1 MEQRSSDALLHKLLP
16 QRGRPVDTPLRTK
29 LRALFLAALLWVA
42 WSASFVFYRS
52 PDHVSVIVGQ
62 ASPRNIK
69 ASRQVS
75 YISEVK
81 TQEARATAVAKVD
94 TVYVGPNRALAT
106 QQLAWLE
113 KVMSFITALRYDP
126 YTTRETK
133 LEIMREIPGFSLSAS
148 SLTKVLDVDD
158 DAWNGIARESLRVL
172 DLIMREEIR
181 AEDLVEAKRRVQNL
195 TNRSLTDRQQE
206 LIVALAQ
213 QMIVA
218 NSQPDAAETL
228 ARQAAAQAAVE
239 PVRWSIQLGESLLR
253 EGEIV
258 TNLAYEKLQVSG
270 LIDTGVTWQETMGIL
285 LFNAILVSMVA
296 MFVVKVDPLLLWRPR
311 RELLLIIALLS
322 VGLFA
327 RLFVPGHTL
336 LPYLFPAAA
345 AAMVVAAFLN
355 APLAIVISVISA
367 VVVGY
372 NANGSLE
379 LMVYVLLGSVV
390 GTLSLTHV
398 EQLTAFMRAMLYMA
412 LAHIAVI
419 LAFWLSSQQYD
430 ALGLAQLLGVGVLNA
445 IVSAILA
452 FVAYSF
458 TGKLFGITTPLQLL
472 ELARPTHPLFRQL
485 LIKAPGTYH
494 HSIVISNMAERAAET
509 IGADALLAR
518 VGSYYHD
525 IGKTSRPY
533 FFAENQTEGDNP
545 HDKLDPKTS
554 AEIIISHT
562 IEGLEL
568 ADKYKLP
575 EKVRAFIP
583 EHHGTT
589 LVTYFFRRANQQMD
603 GQDVEESDFRY
614 PGPKPQ
620 SRESAIVMLA
630 DGIEAWSRANRPSTQ
645 AEMERLIRQVMNDRL
660 VSGQLDECDLT
671 LKDLDRIRESFVSVL
686 QGIYHPRIQYPE
698 RTARY
703 NGRNATAGE

>member
-1 MEQRSSDALLHKLLP
+1 MEQRSSLALVHKP
-16 QRGRPVDTPLRTK
+16 PPRNRQADTPLRTK
-29 LRALFLAALLWVA
+29 LRAFFLIFLLWAA

-75 YISEVK
+75 YISEIK
-81 TQEARATAVAKVD
+81 TQEARAAAVARVEP
-94 TVYVGPNRALAT
+94 VYTGPDRAIALR
-106 QQLAWLE
+106 QIAWLE
-113 KVMSFITALRYDP
+113 KVTAFITALRYDP
-126 YTTRETK
+126 YLTREAK
-133 LEIMREIPGFSLSAS
+133 LEIMREIPGLSLSANA
-148 SLTKVLDVDD
+148 LTQVLELDD
-158 DAWNGIARESLRVL
+158 DAWDGLARESLRVL

-181 AEDLVEAKRRVQNL
+181 AEHVAEAKRRVQNL
-195 TNRSLTDRQQE
+195 TSRSLTERQQE
-206 LIVALAQ
+206 LVVALTQ

-218 NSQPDAAETL
+218 NSQLDAAETL

-239 PVRWSIQLGESLLR
+239 PVRWNIQVGESILR

-258 TNLAYEKLQVSG
+258 TPLAYEKLQVSG
-270 LIDTGVTWQETMGIL
+270 LIDAGVTWQEITGVL
-285 LFNAILVSMVA
+285 LFNAIIVALVA
-296 MFVVKVDPLLLWRPR
+296 LFVIKSEPSFLWRPR
-311 RELLLIIALLS
+311 RELLLLSALLS

-327 RLFVPGHTL
+327 RIFVPGHTL

-345 AAMVVAAFLN
+345 AAMVVAAFMN
-355 APLAIVISVISA
+355 VPLAIVVALVSA
-367 VVVGY
+367 VMVGY

-379 LMVYVLLGSVV
+379 LMVYVLAGSMV
-390 GTLSLTHV
+390 GALSLAHV
-398 EQLTAFMRAMLYMA
+398 EQLGTFVRATLYVA
-412 LAHIAVI
+412 LTHIAVV
-419 LAFWLSSQQYD
+419 LAFRLASQEYD
-430 ALGLAQLLGVGVLNA
+430 AVGLAQLLGVGALNA
-445 IVSAILA
+445 VVSAILA
-452 FVAYSF
+452 FVAYTF

-494 HSIVISNMAERAAET
+494 HSIVISNMAERAAEA

-533 FFAENQTEGDNP
+533 FFTENQTDGENP
-545 HDKLDPKTS
+545 HDKMDPKSS

-568 ADKYKLP
+568 ADKFKLP

-589 LVTYFFRRANQQMD
+589 LVTYFYRRATQQ
-603 GQDVEESDFRY
+603 QDDRGVEEGDYRY

-620 SRESAIVMLA
+620 SRETAIVMLA

-645 AEMERLIRQVMNDRL
+645 AEMERVIRQVMNDRL

-698 RTARY
+698 RTVRH
-703 NGRNATAGE
+703 NGRNEAGE